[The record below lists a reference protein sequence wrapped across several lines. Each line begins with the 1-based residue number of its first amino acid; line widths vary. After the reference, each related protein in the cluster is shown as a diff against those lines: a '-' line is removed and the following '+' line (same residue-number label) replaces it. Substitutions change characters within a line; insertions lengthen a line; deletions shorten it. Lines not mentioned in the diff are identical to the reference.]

1 MGDLEKIVAG
11 IWNDN
16 SHAGIPGHIEK
27 VIIME
32 NYSCSG
38 PVNLYIIMT
47 VLFVTAIIRYRI
59 QQIARWID

>member
-1 MGDLEKIVAG
+1 MGDLKKKLWLGFEMILAC
-11 IWNDN
+11 W
-16 SHAGIPGHIEK
+16 IPGHMEK

-59 QQIARWID
+59 QQIAR